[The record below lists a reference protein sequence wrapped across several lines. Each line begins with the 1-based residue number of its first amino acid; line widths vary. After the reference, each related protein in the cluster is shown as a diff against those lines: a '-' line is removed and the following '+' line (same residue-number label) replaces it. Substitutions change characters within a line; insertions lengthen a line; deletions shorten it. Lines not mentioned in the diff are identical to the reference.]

1 MPRAALA
8 YFVACK
14 ESGFH
19 FFTIAVSATCHSC
32 NEQGGAETF
41 RHSYIRT
48 TLMSTIHSQTHI
60 QSVHTRLSLGSL
72 ICMIFQFMPHN
83 IDYAEE
89 WEEGEARAGQ
99 GGVSLR
105 AANEFLW
112 CQTKPNQCRQKEKEN
127 SLARQFSIPF
137 NCTSISIIIVV
148 QF

>member
-1 MPRAALA
+1 
-8 YFVACK
+8 
-14 ESGFH
+14 
-19 FFTIAVSATCHSC
+19 
-32 NEQGGAETF
+32 
-41 RHSYIRT
+41 
-48 TLMSTIHSQTHI
+48 MSTTHSQTHI

-72 ICMIFQFMPHN
+72 ICMIFQILLHN

-137 NCTSISIIIVV
+137 NCISISIIIVV

>member
-41 RHSYIRT
+41 RHSDIHTFIHSYIRT
-48 TLMSTIHSQTHI
+48 TLMSTTHSQTHI
-60 QSVHTRLSLGSL
+60 QSVHTRLSLSSL
-72 ICMIFQFMPHN
+72 ICMIFQILLHN

-127 SLARQFSIPF
+127 SLARQFSIAL
-137 NCTSISIIIVV
+137 
-148 QF
+148 QFQ